1 MEILG
6 YLIVAA
12 IMIAAFAYAFLPL
25 AQPAGAVAGA
35 AGDAAGGGADKEI
48 AHLVIERER
57 AYKNIQDIE
66 LDWEMEK
73 LSEEDYEDML
83 GRGRARALEIL
94 RRLDG
99 RGVKEGMIPLHLS
112 EREAVSAALQQK
124 GAAPAVPEP
133 TLDEALEAEILR
145 NRKVLPSKEPETAP
159 HEAPAP
165 ATAPAVNFCPKCGK
179 AAVETDNYCSSCGEK
194 LK

>member
-1 MEILG
+1 
-6 YLIVAA
+6 
-12 IMIAAFAYAFLPL
+12 MIAAFAYAFLPL
-25 AQPAGAVAGA
+25 AQPAGGMAVAG
-35 AGDAAGGGADKEI
+35 AAGGGADKEI

-73 LSEEDYEDML
+73 LSKEDYEDML
-83 GRGRARALEIL
+83 GRGRARALEVL
-94 RRLDG
+94 RRLEG
-99 RGVKEGMIPLHLS
+99 RGVKEGTIPLHLS

-145 NRKVLPSKEPETAP
+145 NRKVLPSKEPETDSP
-159 HEAPAP
+159 EAPAP
-165 ATAPAVNFCPKCGK
+165 ATAPAVNFCPECGRE
-179 AAVETDNYCSSCGEK
+179 AVETDNYCSGCGKK

>member
-25 AQPAGAVAGA
+25 AQPAGGMAVAG
-35 AGDAAGGGADKEI
+35 AAGGGADKEI

-73 LSEEDYEDML
+73 LSKEDYEDML
-83 GRGRARALEIL
+83 GRGRARALEVL
-94 RRLDG
+94 RRLEG
-99 RGVKEGMIPLHLS
+99 RGVKEGTISLHLS

-145 NRKVLPSKEPETAP
+145 NRKVLPSKEPETDSP
-159 HEAPAP
+159 EAPAT
-165 ATAPAVNFCPKCGK
+165 ATAPAVNFCPECGRE
-179 AAVETDNYCSSCGEK
+179 AVETDNYCSGCGKK

>member
-25 AQPAGAVAGA
+25 AQPAGGMAVAG
-35 AGDAAGGGADKEI
+35 AAGGGADKEI

-73 LSEEDYEDML
+73 LSKEDYEDML
-83 GRGRARALEIL
+83 GRGRARALEVL
-94 RRLDG
+94 RRLEG
-99 RGVKEGMIPLHLS
+99 RGVKEGTIPLHLS

-124 GAAPAVPEP
+124 GAGPAVPEP

-145 NRKVLPSKEPETAP
+145 NRKVLPSKEPETASP
-159 HEAPAP
+159 KAPEL
-165 ATAPAVNFCPKCGK
+165 ATAPAVNFCPECGRE
-179 AAVETDNYCSSCGEK
+179 AVETDNYCSGCGKK

>member
-1 MEILG
+1 LEILP

-12 IMIAAFAYAFLPL
+12 VMIAAFAYAFLPL
-25 AQPAGAVAGA
+25 AQPAEAMAVAG
-35 AGDAAGGGADKEI
+35 AAGGGADKEI

-73 LSEEDYEDML
+73 LSKEDYEDML

-94 RRLDG
+94 RRLEG
-99 RGVKEGMIPLHLS
+99 RGVKEGTIPIHLS

-124 GAAPAVPEP
+124 GVPAGPAVPEP

-145 NRKVLPSKEPETAP
+145 NRKVLPSKAPETAP
-159 HEAPAP
+159 PEAPGA
-165 ATAPAVNFCPKCGK
+165 ATAPAVNFCPECGQ
-179 AAVETDNYCSSCGEK
+179 AAVETDNYCSGCGK
-194 LK
+194 TLR

>member
-25 AQPAGAVAGA
+25 AQPAGGMAVAG
-35 AGDAAGGGADKEI
+35 AAGGGADKEI

-73 LSEEDYEDML
+73 LSKEDYEDML
-83 GRGRARALEIL
+83 GRGRARALEVL
-94 RRLDG
+94 RRLEG
-99 RGVKEGMIPLHLS
+99 RGVKEGTIPLHLS

-145 NRKVLPSKEPETAP
+145 NRKVLPSKEPETDSPEAP
-159 HEAPAP
+159 APAP
-165 ATAPAVNFCPKCGK
+165 ATAPAVNFCPECGRE
-179 AAVETDNYCSSCGEK
+179 AVETDNYCSGCGKK

>member
-1 MEILG
+1 LEILG

-25 AQPAGAVAGA
+25 AQPAGGMAVAG
-35 AGDAAGGGADKEI
+35 AAGGGADKEI

-73 LSEEDYEDML
+73 LSKEDYEDML
-83 GRGRARALEIL
+83 GRGRARALEVL
-94 RRLDG
+94 RRLEG
-99 RGVKEGMIPLHLS
+99 RGVKEGTIPLHLS

-124 GAAPAVPEP
+124 GAGPAVPEP

-145 NRKVLPSKEPETAP
+145 NRKVLPSKEPETASP
-159 HEAPAP
+159 EAPAP
-165 ATAPAVNFCPKCGK
+165 ATAPAVNFCPECGRE
-179 AAVETDNYCSSCGEK
+179 AVETDNYCSGCGNK

>member
-1 MEILG
+1 M
-6 YLIVAA
+6 
-12 IMIAAFAYAFLPL
+12 
-25 AQPAGAVAGA
+25 AVAG
-35 AGDAAGGGADKEI
+35 AAGGGADKEI

-73 LSEEDYEDML
+73 LSKEDYEDML
-83 GRGRARALEIL
+83 GRGRARALEVL
-94 RRLDG
+94 RRLEG
-99 RGVKEGMIPLHLS
+99 RGVKEGTISLHLS

-145 NRKVLPSKEPETAP
+145 NRKVLPSKEPETDSPEAP
-159 HEAPAP
+159 APAP
-165 ATAPAVNFCPKCGK
+165 ATAPAVNFCPECGRE
-179 AAVETDNYCSSCGEK
+179 AVETDNYCSGCGKK